1 MLRYIFMA
9 RYMNIQ
15 VVHDVSA
22 EKLFLRDLVAAG
34 AVTDLTGALWV
45 SMAETDNSL
54 NSTYTP
60 LSLSLAFF
68 LSLWACMESSTLC
81 PAGRIQHSVGLT
93 FKNAHSLQGWLTSEQ
108 IKLWRLDKQM
118 IAEANSLISFT
129 RCNQ

>member
-1 MLRYIFMA
+1 MA

-54 NSTYTP
+54 NSTHTP
-60 LSLSLAFF
+60 LSLCLSP
-68 LSLWACMESSTLC
+68 SLWACMESSTLC
-81 PAGRIQHSVGLT
+81 PAGRVQHSVGLT
-93 FKNAHSLQGWLTSEQ
+93 FKMLTVSRVDWRVN
-108 IKLWRLDKQM
+108 KLNC
-118 IAEANSLISFT
+118 EG
-129 RCNQ
+129 